1 MAILVGAYST
11 YLTVKHF
18 RADPPHLDAPFG
30 LIPVSIL
37 KPLKGQDKGLE
48 KNLESFFQLDYPRYE
63 ILFSVMDGNDPAYE
77 TVQNLI
83 KKYPQIPARIIIGAV
98 NVGTNPKINN
108 LIRSYEQAQ
117 YDWVLISDSN
127 VRVNPRYLKNLV
139 AHLDNDTGIVTSVVS
154 GMSPLGAGGRLEA
167 TYLNSFYARGMVFAS
182 ALGFP
187 CVVGKSMLF
196 RKSTADR
203 FGGLKNL
210 ARYLAEDY
218 MAGEAMKRLGLKS
231 VVATSP
237 IHQYIGKYSLK
248 DFWLRHLRWG
258 RIRKAQAPVTFM
270 MEPLFGVIM
279 SGLIGAAV
287 MYYQWGIS
295 FWTSF
300 IVHLSICAFFDFLV
314 QKSMQENQSDSKNKT
329 QPFMLTYWLLRELLA
344 LPLWLHTALG
354 NTVNWRGQHYIV
366 KPGGLI
372 DARNL
377 S

>member
-1 MAILVGAYST
+1 MIV
-11 YLTVKHF
+11 
-18 RADPPHLDAPFG
+18 
-30 LIPVSIL
+30 
-37 KPLKGQDKGLE
+37 
-48 KNLESFFQLDYPRYE
+48 
-63 ILFSVMDGNDPAYE
+63 
-77 TVQNLI
+77 
-83 KKYPQIPARIIIGAV
+83 GAV

-108 LIRSYEQAQ
+108 LIRSYERAQ
-117 YDWVLISDSN
+117 YDWILISDSN
-127 VRVNPRYLKNLV
+127 VRANSDYLKNLV

-154 GMSPLGAGGRLEA
+154 GMCALGVGAKLEA
-167 TYLNSFYARGMVFAS
+167 TYLNSFYTRGMIFAS

-196 RKSTADR
+196 RKTTADR

-231 VVATSP
+231 VVASNP

-270 MEPLFGVIM
+270 IEPLLSVIL
-279 SGLIGAAV
+279 SGLIGAVA
-287 MYYQWGIS
+287 MSYQWGFS
-295 FWTSF
+295 LWVFF
-300 IVHLSICAFFDFLV
+300 LAHLLICAYFDFLV
-314 QKSMQENQSDSKNKT
+314 QKNMQESQSNSKNKT
-329 QPFMLTYWLLRELLA
+329 QPFMLIYWLLRELLA

-372 DARNL
+372 DAKTL